1 MVDAIYAPVKDR
13 WSTIEVVLDESPK
26 ELDLLRVMTRAVYPE
41 DEYYFVKQLGRIF
54 LYRRYFVVRINL
66 CR

>member
-41 DEYYFVKQLGRIF
+41 DEDYFAKQLGRIF